1 MSTKPELPI
10 SQAAALQQQTSE
22 VLELELNQRDLFY
35 HAELNHQPL
44 LLQTWFSATP
54 LLEHVCFLQRKRY
67 VLSPHVNL
75 KMQPLELMFFQP
87 LAPNYA
93 CKHPFQG
100 SLKEEN
106 LNHSYC

>member
-22 VLELELNQRDLFY
+22 VLELELNQRYLFY

-44 LLQTWFSATP
+44 LSQTWFSAIP
-54 LLEHVCFLQRKRY
+54 LPEHICFLQRKRY

-75 KMQPLELMFFQP
+75 RNVAIRIDVFSASSTKLCLQASFSGIAEGRKPKP
-87 LAPNYA
+87 
-93 CKHPFQG
+93 
-100 SLKEEN
+100 
-106 LNHSYC
+106 